1 MLTENILLKSS
12 TNSQMHV
19 KKKKKSISRLK
30 EKNKHK
36 VCKICK
42 GVRSCGEKYT
52 NDTTPPNIYKVI

>member
-30 EKNKHK
+30 VKNKNK
-36 VCKICK
+36 GKTCK
-42 GVRSCGEKYT
+42 GVRSCGEKHT
-52 NDTTPPNIYKVI
+52 NNTTLPNIYKVI

>member
-1 MLTENILLKSS
+1 
-12 TNSQMHV
+12 MHV
-19 KKKKKSISRLK
+19 KKKKRSISRLK
-30 EKNKHK
+30 DKNKHK